1 MNDKQ
6 IKLPS
11 NPKGKRA
18 SFYDDPSIDR
28 IFSIITLLAQELSV
42 TYDKIET
49 LERLLEKK
57 EIIKRS
63 DIEKWLP
70 GEKEEKER
78 TQRRDAFISRV
89 FHIIHED
96 AESATK
102 K

>member
-18 SFYDDPSIDR
+18 SFYDDSSLDR
-28 IFSIITLLAQELSV
+28 MFSIITLLAQELSV

-49 LERLLEKK
+49 MERVLERKG
-57 EIIKRS
+57 IIKRS
-63 DIEKWLP
+63 DIEKWIP
-70 GEKEEKER
+70 AEKEEEER

-96 AESATK
+96 AESASK